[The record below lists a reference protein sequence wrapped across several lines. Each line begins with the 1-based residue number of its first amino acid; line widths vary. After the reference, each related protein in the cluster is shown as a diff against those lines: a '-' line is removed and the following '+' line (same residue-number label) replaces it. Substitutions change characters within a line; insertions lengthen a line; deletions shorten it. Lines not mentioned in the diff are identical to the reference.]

1 MKQKIIDYLKASLGL
16 TDAEATDFLKDFFES
31 FDQCCAQLQAQLSPA
46 EPDYGILRFVAHTLT
61 GFCDN
66 MGAVD
71 ISALARELS
80 AAAKLSNAASSK
92 AKITEI
98 LQLNQKYHQ

>member
-1 MKQKIIDYLKASLGL
+1 MKQKIIDYLKATLGL
-16 TDAEATDFLKDFFES
+16 TDEEATDFLKDFFES
-31 FDQCCAQLQAQLSPA
+31 FDQCCAQLQTQLSPA

-71 ISALARELS
+71 ISVLARELS
-80 AAAKLSNAASSK
+80 AAAKQGDAANCK
-92 AKITEI
+92 AKIAEI
-98 LQLNQKYHQ
+98 LQLNQNYHK

>member
-1 MKQKIIDYLKASLGL
+1 MKQKIIDYLKATLGL
-16 TDAEATDFLKDFFES
+16 TDVEATDFLKDFFES
-31 FDQCCAQLQAQLSPA
+31 FDQCCAQLQIQLSPA

-71 ISALARELS
+71 ISLLARELS
-80 AAAKLSNAASSK
+80 AAAKQCDAQDCK
-92 AKITEI
+92 AKIAKI
-98 LQLNQKYHQ
+98 LQLNQNYHG